1 MPFEEFAE
9 LSSDELITL
18 FISFSWLNRK
28 LYGDLMK
35 KRKNLLILS
44 KKLKNFE
51 SSSLVEE
58 N

>member
-44 KKLKNFE
+44 KKLKNFD